1 MKNIVFLGMLLF
13 YGFVFGQTGA
23 RIEFKN
29 KENTIDFGT
38 VIKDNDNG
46 IRSFEFVNTGDA
58 DLIISSVNSTFGCV
72 ARKNKEVILPGNS
85 GFIEIKCG
93 LVVGT
98 MRKTIVV
105 ESNAINVVDCVV
117 KLTVKGVV
125 VK

>member
-1 MKNIVFLGMLLF
+1 MKNLVFFGMLLIS
-13 YGFVFGQTGA
+13 GFVFGQTGA

-38 VIKDNDNG
+38 VTKDSDSG
-46 IRSFEFVNTGDA
+46 MRSFEFVNTGDA
-58 DLIISSVNSTFGCV
+58 DLIISAVNSTFGCV
-72 ARKNKEVILPGNS
+72 ARYNNMVILPGNS

-105 ESNAINVVDCVV
+105 ESNAVNVDHGVV
-117 KLTVKGVV
+117 KLTVKGRVE
-125 VK
+125 K